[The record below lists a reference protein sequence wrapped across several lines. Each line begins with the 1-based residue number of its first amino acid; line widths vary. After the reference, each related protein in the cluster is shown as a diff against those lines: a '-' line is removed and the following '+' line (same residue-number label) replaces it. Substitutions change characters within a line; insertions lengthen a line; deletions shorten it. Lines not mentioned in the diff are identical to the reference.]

1 MKKAERFSI
10 YRHSFVY
17 GNNLI
22 VTKQFIVLNHADGTR
37 TFTDFHRYV
46 ENPNKKVKKFN
57 EDGNN
62 RFIFINKFLNYAFF
76 TIGISSLSDLTVD
89 IGRNFLNAY
98 GMHELPDDDEYVHRG
113 KGTVEK
119 CIKAVLDFYIN
130 LTNDKSSGCKI
141 KSADLYRYI
150 TVRDKY
156 GKAIKKMIPQFD
168 VKYIPSSKEP
178 IFRDIPNKAF
188 TLLFDHIAINH
199 TELLGLVMHQAF
211 AGLRPSEACNVRRID
226 SPLGAGI
233 RIREVNGKLCGVSID
248 LRDELNLRSDL
259 LSVGNIKKERIAK
272 VPDIF
277 LSAYKDAYE
286 IYMAYRKYELVF
298 HLSFE
303 DFTDYAKA
311 YCISIFGKNELISIE
326 NTLLDI
332 KHLLNKG
339 YEEVCGEMSDLR
351 LYSVNRISDFL
362 SLLVIDDNAEAM
374 ERLISALDFYAD
386 IKYGSQKGFNQREL
400 ADFDSYFEF
409 DDIIKDYWN
418 SDISPE
424 DRFFYYPLYIWWI
437 LTAVIPLRPREFLL
451 TERDC
456 IYKNSDGRYH
466 LKLRRNL
473 LKGGAGGELSYKISD
488 AYHTQP
494 IPIPDYLGKIIENYI
509 IETDKYEHT
518 AIDTLFVTDPHY
530 RKWGQHKHS
539 DSRFLT
545 YMNMNTILK
554 YFFKE
559 IVHEKYGYTIVY
571 DNGEVNHENKEIRYI
586 HLGDTRHIAFINL
599 MQEGATPVTAMLLGG
614 HTNIEMASHY
624 YSNVIQF
631 IECQTY
637 RQYRKCICG
646 DVEYKLSHADNL
658 PPADEFKLLSDGG
671 ICYSSQYQ
679 NGSISDC
686 INVSGPNGEIGYCP
700 ECVYYRKQG
709 TSYFS
714 SDDIYKRHIEE
725 DSKTLF
731 LAVQSVMEGKGNTEN
746 INEAILKLNSSNYSY
761 KAYLLEKYV
770 HEGENNG

>member
-1 MKKAERFSI
+1 MNVTLAENLFLSNLNFIELDSLSVPSAKDRFHEFQRAGVIKDNCTFDDSKWYTTNEYANIGLYFDFNRFS
-10 YRHSFVY
+10 
-17 GNNLI
+17 
-22 VTKQFIVLNHADGTR
+22 
-37 TFTDFHRYV
+37 
-46 ENPNKKVKKFN
+46 
-57 EDGNN
+57 
-62 RFIFINKFLNYAFF
+62 
-76 TIGISSLSDLTVD
+76 
-89 IGRNFLNAY
+89 
-98 GMHELPDDDEYVHRG
+98 
-113 KGTVEK
+113 
-119 CIKAVLDFYIN
+119 
-130 LTNDKSSGCKI
+130 
-141 KSADLYRYI
+141 
-150 TVRDKY
+150 
-156 GKAIKKMIPQFD
+156 
-168 VKYIPSSKEP
+168 
-178 IFRDIPNKAF
+178 
-188 TLLFDHIAINH
+188 
-199 TELLGLVMHQAF
+199 
-211 AGLRPSEACNVRRID
+211 
-226 SPLGAGI
+226 
-233 RIREVNGKLCGVSID
+233 
-248 LRDELNLRSDL
+248 
-259 LSVGNIKKERIAK
+259 
-272 VPDIF
+272 
-277 LSAYKDAYE
+277 
-286 IYMAYRKYELVF
+286 YRKYELVF

-362 SLLVIDDNAEAM
+362 SLLVTDDNAEAM

-494 IPIPDYLGKIIENYI
+494 IPIPDYLGKIIEDYI

-571 DNGEVNHENKEIRYI
+571 DNGEVDHENKEIRYI

-624 YSNVIQF
+624 YSNVTQF

-746 INEAILKLNSSNYSY
+746 INGGNTKTKFEQLFLQSLPAGKICS
-761 KAYLLEKYV
+761 
-770 HEGENNG
+770 

>member
-1 MKKAERFSI
+1 MKEFKDFINELNTDKPIDCIITFFIDNEWFGETIRKKNGKIILSDEQIELFTDKLTPFLGNKDVSI
-10 YRHSFVY
+10 YEYFKEKFPETYKLYNIFQSETQVDEETTHYIVDFMLYRLNKELFFYSDNEMEELLSNATFE
-17 GNNLI
+17 LI
-22 VTKQFIVLNHADGTR
+22 KAHGDIFTFFIAWLKLNHKTAYQKDYVLNKRYTMDIQNEAYDFDDYICLLYYLFSEDYIENNEMFR
-37 TFTDFHRYV
+37 KAAESKNYTDTWLYLALHFIRPLRMTDMKRIYHPILPYSSEEVIEKIKNDEFSDNDARYV
-46 ENPNKKVKKFN
+46 LLSITKRMNWLPLTPNKTASSSDVIPISFDIPTSCETLIGKLFALAQAHRNQAGTPDAPIVRKVSTYQEINRYMGEEIGGLFLNNDFRSRSATKSFLQDIYMVADENIPADDSGYHVKGYYLAAYVRSHKGSYGHIAATTFEYLKDAKFN
-57 EDGNN
+57 KLTPE
-62 RFIFINKFLNYAFF
+62 FVAF
-76 TIGISSLSDLTVD
+76 
-89 IGRNFLNAY
+89 
-98 GMHELPDDDEYVHRG
+98 
-113 KGTVEK
+113 
-119 CIKAVLDFYIN
+119 
-130 LTNDKSSGCKI
+130 
-141 KSADLYRYI
+141 
-150 TVRDKY
+150 
-156 GKAIKKMIPQFD
+156 
-168 VKYIPSSKEP
+168 
-178 IFRDIPNKAF
+178 
-188 TLLFDHIAINH
+188 
-199 TELLGLVMHQAF
+199 ELLE
-211 AGLRPSEACNVRRID
+211 R
-226 SPLGAGI
+226 
-233 RIREVNGKLCGVSID
+233 GV
-248 LRDELNLRSDL
+248 
-259 LSVGNIKKERIAK
+259 
-272 VPDIF
+272 
-277 LSAYKDAYE
+277 
-286 IYMAYRKYELVF
+286 
-298 HLSFE
+298 
-303 DFTDYAKA
+303 
-311 YCISIFGKNELISIE
+311 
-326 NTLLDI
+326 
-332 KHLLNKG
+332 
-339 YEEVCGEMSDLR
+339 
-351 LYSVNRISDFL
+351 
-362 SLLVIDDNAEAM
+362 
-374 ERLISALDFYAD
+374 
-386 IKYGSQKGFNQREL
+386 
-400 ADFDSYFEF
+400 
-409 DDIIKDYWN
+409 
-418 SDISPE
+418 
-424 DRFFYYPLYIWWI
+424 FFYYPLYIWWI

>member
-1 MKKAERFSI
+1 MNVTLAENLFLSNLNFIELDSLSVPSAKDRFHEFQRAGVIKDNCTFDDSKWYTTNEYANIGLYFDFNRFS
-10 YRHSFVY
+10 
-17 GNNLI
+17 
-22 VTKQFIVLNHADGTR
+22 
-37 TFTDFHRYV
+37 
-46 ENPNKKVKKFN
+46 
-57 EDGNN
+57 
-62 RFIFINKFLNYAFF
+62 
-76 TIGISSLSDLTVD
+76 
-89 IGRNFLNAY
+89 
-98 GMHELPDDDEYVHRG
+98 
-113 KGTVEK
+113 
-119 CIKAVLDFYIN
+119 
-130 LTNDKSSGCKI
+130 
-141 KSADLYRYI
+141 
-150 TVRDKY
+150 
-156 GKAIKKMIPQFD
+156 
-168 VKYIPSSKEP
+168 
-178 IFRDIPNKAF
+178 
-188 TLLFDHIAINH
+188 
-199 TELLGLVMHQAF
+199 
-211 AGLRPSEACNVRRID
+211 
-226 SPLGAGI
+226 
-233 RIREVNGKLCGVSID
+233 
-248 LRDELNLRSDL
+248 
-259 LSVGNIKKERIAK
+259 
-272 VPDIF
+272 
-277 LSAYKDAYE
+277 
-286 IYMAYRKYELVF
+286 YRKYELVF

-362 SLLVIDDNAEAM
+362 SLLVTDDNAEAM

-494 IPIPDYLGKIIENYI
+494 IPIPDYLGKIIEDYI

-571 DNGEVNHENKEIRYI
+571 DNGEVDHENKEIRYI

-624 YSNVIQF
+624 YSNVTQF

-658 PPADEFKLLSDGG
+658 PPALFISLL
-671 ICYSSQYQ
+671 Y
-679 NGSISDC
+679 
-686 INVSGPNGEIGYCP
+686 
-700 ECVYYRKQG
+700 
-709 TSYFS
+709 
-714 SDDIYKRHIEE
+714 
-725 DSKTLF
+725 
-731 LAVQSVMEGKGNTEN
+731 
-746 INEAILKLNSSNYSY
+746 
-761 KAYLLEKYV
+761 
-770 HEGENNG
+770 

>member
-1 MKKAERFSI
+1 MLLPKMDEMLCARENYGEEIFMDYEKANKGEYLMNVTLAENLFLSNLNFIELDSLSVPSAKDRFHEFQRAGVIKDNCTFDDSKWYTTNEYANIGLYFDFNRFS
-10 YRHSFVY
+10 
-17 GNNLI
+17 
-22 VTKQFIVLNHADGTR
+22 
-37 TFTDFHRYV
+37 
-46 ENPNKKVKKFN
+46 
-57 EDGNN
+57 
-62 RFIFINKFLNYAFF
+62 
-76 TIGISSLSDLTVD
+76 
-89 IGRNFLNAY
+89 
-98 GMHELPDDDEYVHRG
+98 
-113 KGTVEK
+113 
-119 CIKAVLDFYIN
+119 
-130 LTNDKSSGCKI
+130 
-141 KSADLYRYI
+141 
-150 TVRDKY
+150 
-156 GKAIKKMIPQFD
+156 
-168 VKYIPSSKEP
+168 
-178 IFRDIPNKAF
+178 
-188 TLLFDHIAINH
+188 
-199 TELLGLVMHQAF
+199 
-211 AGLRPSEACNVRRID
+211 
-226 SPLGAGI
+226 
-233 RIREVNGKLCGVSID
+233 
-248 LRDELNLRSDL
+248 
-259 LSVGNIKKERIAK
+259 
-272 VPDIF
+272 
-277 LSAYKDAYE
+277 
-286 IYMAYRKYELVF
+286 YRKYELVF